1 MGIFD
6 GMLKGGE
13 SLIKNEI
20 ALDYNYIPK
29 LIPYRENQMKAI
41 AAVIKPLL
49 MKRNGRNMFIYGQ
62 PGIGKTVA
70 VKHVLQELEEESES
84 VIPFYVN
91 CWQKNTSF
99 KILIEMCD
107 VIGYRLVQNKRTE
120 ELFTIVKQYV
130 NRSERSAV
138 FVFDELDKIEDFDF
152 LYNILEDV
160 FRKSVILITNSRD
173 FIGELG
179 ERIQSRLTAETMEFR
194 AYNLNETRGI
204 LKQRVEYA
212 FVPGV
217 WDSDAFETIVEK
229 TAKMSDMRAGLYMIK
244 EAALVAE
251 ERSSRKITLTD
262 VGIAIK
268 KLEDFSIK
276 KTDELEE
283 GVRFIL
289 GIIKENS
296 GKKIGEVYKTY
307 QTAGGKLAYKTFQRK
322 INKLE
327 EDRFIIAKKIGGGK
341 EGKTT
346 ILTYDKEKKL
356 TEF

>member
-1 MGIFD
+1 MGTFD

-20 ALDYNYIPK
+20 ALDYSYIPK
-29 LIPYRENQMKAI
+29 LIPYRENQMRAI
-41 AAVIKPLL
+41 AAGIKPLFQN
-49 MKRNGRNMFIYGQ
+49 RSGRNMFIYGS

-70 VKHVLQELEEESES
+70 VKHILQELEEESEN
-84 VIPFYVN
+84 ITPFYIN

-107 VIGYRLVQNKRTE
+107 VIGYRIIQNKRTE

-130 NRSERSAV
+130 NKSERSAV

-160 FRKSVILITNSRD
+160 FRKSVILITNSKD
-173 FIGELG
+173 FIAELG
-179 ERIQSRLTAETMEFR
+179 ERIRSRLTAETMEFK
-194 AYNLNETRGI
+194 AYNLTETRGI
-204 LKQRVEYA
+204 LNQRGEYA

-217 WDSDAFETIVEK
+217 WDPDAFEEIVQK

-251 ERSSRKITLTD
+251 ERSSRKITKGD
-262 VGIAIK
+262 VAAAVK

-276 KTDELEE
+276 KTEELEDE
-283 GVRFIL
+283 VRLIL
-289 GIIKENS
+289 RMIKENS
-296 GKKIGEVYKTY
+296 GKKIGDVYKEY
-307 QTAGGKLAYKTFQRK
+307 QTAGGKLAYKTFHRK

-327 EDRFIIAKKIGGGK
+327 EDRFITTRRIEGGK
-341 EGKTT
+341 DGKTT
-346 ILTYDKEKKL
+346 ILSYDTEKKL